1 MPFNKQYPSVE
12 DLRTRAQQKIPRFA
26 FEYLDG
32 GCNEDVNLH
41 RNTSDIREL
50 TLEPRY
56 IRPYTKSDLSTS
68 LFGHTYDAPFGIA
81 PVGLQGLMW
90 PNSPKILAQAANEH
104 NIPFILS
111 TVTTLDIEEACKITD
126 GKAWF
131 QLYNPAEEAIRNDII
146 DRAQQAGCE
155 VLVLLCDVPTF
166 GYRPRDY
173 KNGLALPPKMSMANI
188 LQILS
193 RPHWALQTLKHG
205 IPTFETLRP
214 YQPEGLNLRQLG
226 AFMDKTFSGR
236 LNAERIKPIRDRW
249 KGKLVLKGV
258 ASVEDTKA
266 AIELGFDGIIVSNH
280 GGRQLDSGE
289 SSITALRKIVDQYSN
304 KITIMQDSGMRSG
317 PDIARCLSAGAD
329 FTFLGRAFM
338 YSVAAL
344 GNKGGEHA
352 IDMFKTQLRQNL
364 EQLCCER
371 ISDLRSHLTN

>member
-1 MPFNKQYPSVE
+1 
-12 DLRTRAQQKIPRFA
+12 
-26 FEYLDG
+26 
-32 GCNEDVNLH
+32 
-41 RNTSDIREL
+41 
-50 TLEPRY
+50 
-56 IRPYTKSDLSTS
+56 
-68 LFGHTYDAPFGIA
+68 
-81 PVGLQGLMW
+81 
-90 PNSPKILAQAANEH
+90 
-104 NIPFILS
+104 
-111 TVTTLDIEEACKITD
+111 
-126 GKAWF
+126 
-131 QLYNPAEEAIRNDII
+131 
-146 DRAQQAGCE
+146 
-155 VLVLLCDVPTF
+155 
-166 GYRPRDY
+166 
-173 KNGLALPPKMSMANI
+173 
-188 LQILS
+188 
-193 RPHWALQTLKHG
+193 
-205 IPTFETLRP
+205 
-214 YQPEGLNLRQLG
+214 
-226 AFMDKTFSGR
+226 MDKTFSGR

-280 GGRQLDSGE
+280 GGRQLDAGE
-289 SSITALRKIVDQYSN
+289 SSITALRKIVEQYSN

>member
-56 IRPYTKSDLSTS
+56 IRPYTKSDLKKS

-90 PNSPKILAQAANEH
+90 PNSPKILAQAAKEH

-146 DRAQQAGCE
+146 DRAQQSGCE

-266 AIELGFDGIIVSNH
+266 AIELGFDGVIVSNH
-280 GGRQLDSGE
+280 GGRQLDAGE
-289 SSITALRKIVDQYSN
+289 SSITALRKIVEQYSN

-344 GNKGGEHA
+344 GEKGGEHA

-371 ISDLRSHLTN
+371 IIDLRSHLTN